1 MPTIPFIQPS
11 FAAGELSPFLYG
23 RVDLAKY
30 HVGCRTLLNFFVHP
44 HGGASNRPGT
54 LFVGGVDGDT
64 VRHRL
69 IPFQF
74 RTAPA
79 GQSYALVFGDMTMQ
93 VVMNGGFVLDG
104 GGDIYTL
111 ATPYAV
117 ADLPTLKFVQSA
129 DTMTLT
135 HPSYAPRNL
144 TRTGHAAWML
154 TILVFAP
161 KTLAPVGLS
170 SGSPG
175 SGADY
180 VVTAVDD
187 TTGEESLQS
196 ATCSSNVTNSSLSW
210 TPVANCSNYNIY
222 RSRNG
227 LFGFIGSAGIT
238 AGVGQFVDT
247 NVLPDVSNC
256 PPGARNPFAAAG
268 DWPACSTY
276 YMQRQVFG
284 GTGNNPQTL
293 VFSGTGTFN
302 NMNVSQPTKD
312 DDAITRTLVSRQ
324 VNEIRHFVP
333 GTSMLVMTSGA
344 EWRCYPGT
352 TANALTPAA
361 CATLPQTAY
370 GSSHTPPL
378 QIGYNILFIQERG
391 SRVREMAYDALRDNY
406 IATDLSVLASH
417 LFSDTAA
424 QYDIQEWAFA
434 QEPFQ
439 IAWGVRSDGLLL
451 GFTYMKEHDVYAW
464 HRHATDGVVESV
476 CTVAEG
482 REDAVYLIVAR
493 QIAQGGGGN
502 VTRRYVERMAS
513 RTFGSITDAWFV
525 DCGLQYSGTNT
536 TPIQTL
542 TIRGPRYDAGDTVS
556 LIASNFV
563 PFSPMIIGQTF
574 TLRAGGNAVSVTVT
588 AYQDPD
594 NCFATLLGAA
604 DASLQDQLLPDWSGP
619 VTAVSGL
626 DHLEGKTV
634 AILGD
639 GSVVPS
645 QVVRGGTVQ
654 LDGPYSKVIVG
665 LPYHADLETLNLEL
679 PGTGGTLQGQMKKIA
694 QVTVRV
700 KDARGIKVGIAQSVS
715 GGASGPTTTEVKQRQ
730 VETLGTPMQP
740 FTGDFAVVI
749 PTEWNRDGR
758 LFVRQE
764 YPLPCTITDL
774 IPEVNAGD

>member
-1 MPTIPFIQPS
+1 MPALPTIQPS

-54 LFVGGVDGDT
+54 MFVGGVDDQA

-74 RTAPA
+74 RTSPA
-79 GQSYALVFGDMTMQ
+79 GQSYALVFGHMTLQ

-104 GGDIYTL
+104 GGNVYTL
-111 ATPYAV
+111 ATPYAA
-117 ADLPTLKFVQSA
+117 ADLATLKFVQSA

-135 HPSYAPRNL
+135 HPGYAPRNL
-144 TRTGHAAWML
+144 TRTGHAAWTL
-154 TILVFAP
+154 TTLVFAP
-161 KTLAPVGLS
+161 KTPAPSGLAS
-170 SGSPG
+170 SAPG
-175 SGADY
+175 AGNNY

-196 ATCSSNVTNSSLSW
+196 ATASSTTTSSTLTW
-210 TPVANCSNYNIY
+210 TAVPNCTRYNIY

-227 LFGFIGSAGIT
+227 LFGF
-238 AGVGQFVDT
+238 VGNAAASGFTDT

-284 GTGNNPQTL
+284 GTNNNPQTL

-417 LFSDTAA
+417 LFYDTAA

-464 HRHATDGVVESV
+464 HRHTTDGVVESV
-476 CTVAEG
+476 CTIAEG
-482 REDAVYLIVAR
+482 REDAIYLIVAR
-493 QIAQGGGGN
+493 TIGG

-513 RTFGSITDAWFV
+513 RTFSTIADAWFV
-525 DCGLQYSGTNT
+525 DCGLQYN
-536 TPIQTL
+536 
-542 TIRGPRYDAGDTVS
+542 
-556 LIASNFV
+556 
-563 PFSPMIIGQTF
+563 
-574 TLRAGGNAVSVTVT
+574 
-588 AYQDPD
+588 
-594 NCFATLLGAA
+594 GA
-604 DASLQDQLLPDWSGP
+604 P
-619 VTAVSGL
+619 VTEVGGL

-645 QVVRGGTVQ
+645 QVVSGGTIQ
-654 LDGPYSKVIVG
+654 LDGPYSKVTVG
-665 LPYHADLETLNLEL
+665 LPYTADLETLNLEL
-679 PGTGGTLQGQMKKIA
+679 PSNGGTLQGQMKKIS

-700 KDARGIKVGIAQSVS
+700 KDARGIKVGIAQTLS
-715 GGASGPTTTEVKQRQ
+715 GGVAGPATTEVKQRQ
-730 VETLGTPMQP
+730 AETLGAPMQP
-740 FTGDFAVVI
+740 FTGDVAVVI

-774 IPEVNAGD
+774 IPEVNPGD

>member
-1 MPTIPFIQPS
+1 MPALPTIQPS

-54 LFVGGVDGDT
+54 MFVGSVDDHT

-74 RTAPA
+74 RTSPA
-79 GQSYALVFGDMTMQ
+79 GQTYALVFGHMTMQ

-104 GGDIYTL
+104 GGNIYTL
-111 ATPYAV
+111 VTPYAA

-129 DTMTLT
+129 DTMTLN
-135 HPSYAPRNL
+135 HPGYAPRNL
-144 TRTGHAAWML
+144 TRTGHAAWVL
-154 TILVFAP
+154 TALVFAP
-161 KTLAPVGLS
+161 KTAAPTGVAS
-170 SGSPG
+170 SAPG
-175 SGADY
+175 AGNDY

-196 ATCSSNVTNSSLSW
+196 ATTSSTTTNSTLTW
-210 TPVANCSNYNIY
+210 TAVPNCARYNIY

-227 LFGFIGSAGIT
+227 LFGFIGNAASSGFT
-238 AGVGQFVDT
+238 DT

-284 GTGNNPQTL
+284 GTNNNPQTL

-324 VNEIRHFVP
+324 MNEIRHFVP
-333 GTSMLVMTSGA
+333 GSSMLVMTSGA

-417 LFSDTAA
+417 LFHDTSA
-424 QYDIQEWAFA
+424 QYDIQEWCFA

-464 HRHATDGVVESV
+464 HRHTTDGVVESV
-476 CTVAEG
+476 CSIAEG
-482 REDAVYLIVAR
+482 REDAVYMIVAR
-493 QIAQGGGGN
+493 TIGG

-513 RTFGSITDAWFV
+513 RTFATIADAWFV
-525 DCGLQYSGTNT
+525 DCGLSYGGWNTNALH
-536 TPIQTL
+536 TL
-542 TIRGPRYDAGDTVS
+542 TIRGPSYNAGDTVS

-563 PFSPMIIGQTF
+563 AFGPSTVGRKFIIRSGSHQV
-574 TLRAGGNAVSVTVT
+574 GVTVT
-588 AYQDPD
+588 AYQDGD
-594 NCFATLLGAA
+594 NCYGTLDAAA
-604 DASLQDQLLPDWSGP
+604 DVSLQNLLLPDWSGP
-619 VTAVSGL
+619 VMTVSGL

-645 QVVRGGTVQ
+645 QVVTGGTVQ
-654 LDGPYSKVIVG
+654 LDGPYATVTVG
-665 LPYHADLETLNLEL
+665 LPYAADLETLNLEL
-679 PGTGGTLQGQMKKIA
+679 PSNGGTLQGQMKKIA

-700 KDARGIKVGIAQSVS
+700 KDARGIKVGLNQ
-715 GGASGPTTTEVKQRQ
+715 GATTEVKQRQ
-730 VETLGTPMQP
+730 AETLGSPMQP

-774 IPEVNAGD
+774 IPEVNPGD

>member
-1 MPTIPFIQPS
+1 MPALATIQPS

-54 LFVGGVDGDT
+54 LFVGGVDDHT
-64 VRHRL
+64 LRHRL

-74 RTAPA
+74 RTSPA
-79 GQSYALVFGDMTMQ
+79 GQSYALVFGHMTMQ
-93 VVMNGGFVLDG
+93 VVMNTGTSVGFVLDG
-104 GGDIYTL
+104 GGNVYTL

-117 ADLPTLKFVQSA
+117 ADLATLKFVQSA

-135 HPSYAPRNL
+135 HPGYAPRNL
-144 TRTGHAAWML
+144 TRTGHAAWSL
-154 TILVFAP
+154 ATLVFAP
-161 KTLAPVGLS
+161 RTPAPTGLG

-175 SGADY
+175 AGNDY

-196 ATCSSNVTNSSLSW
+196 AVCSSTVATSGISW
-210 TPVANCSNYNIY
+210 TPVANCSNYNVY
-222 RSRNG
+222 RRRNG

-238 AGVGQFVDT
+238 AGLGQFADT
-247 NVLPDVSNC
+247 NILPDVSNC

-284 GTGNNPQTL
+284 GGSNNPQTL
-293 VFSGTGTFN
+293 IFSGTGTFN

-378 QIGYNILFIQERG
+378 QIGYNILFVQERG

-406 IATDLSVLASH
+406 TATDLSVLASH
-417 LFSDTAA
+417 LFYDTNA

-464 HRHATDGVVESV
+464 HRHTTDGAVESV
-476 CTVAEG
+476 CTIAEG

-493 QIAQGGGGN
+493 TVDG
-502 VTRRYVERMAS
+502 VTKRYVERMAS
-513 RTFGSITDAWFV
+513 RTFTTISDAWFV
-525 DCGLQYSGTNT
+525 DCGL
-536 TPIQTL
+536 
-542 TIRGPRYDAGDTVS
+542 RYD
-556 LIASNFV
+556 
-563 PFSPMIIGQTF
+563 
-574 TLRAGGNAVSVTVT
+574 
-588 AYQDPD
+588 
-594 NCFATLLGAA
+594 GA
-604 DASLQDQLLPDWSGP
+604 P
-619 VTAVSGL
+619 VTSVGGL
-626 DHLEGKTV
+626 GHLEGKTV

-645 QVVRGGTVQ
+645 QVVTGGAVQ
-654 LDGPYSKVIVG
+654 LDGPYSKVTVG
-665 LPYHADLETLNLEL
+665 LPYTADLETLNLEL
-679 PGTGGTLQGQMKKIA
+679 PSNGGTLQGQMKKIA

-700 KDARGIKVGIAQSVS
+700 KDARGIKVGIAQTLGGVMGSS
-715 GGASGPTTTEVKQRQ
+715 GVVGPATTEVKQRQ
-730 VETLGTPMQP
+730 AETLGTPMQP
-740 FTGDFAVVI
+740 FTGDFAIVI

-774 IPEVNAGD
+774 IPEVNPGD

>member
-1 MPTIPFIQPS
+1 MPALPTIQPS

-30 HVGCRTLLNFFVHP
+30 HVGARTLLNFFVHP

-54 LFVGGVDGDT
+54 AFIGGVDDHS

-74 RTAPA
+74 RTAPG
-79 GQSYALVFGDMTMQ
+79 GQTYALVFGHLTMQ

-104 GGDIYTL
+104 GGNIYTL
-111 ATPYAV
+111 ATPYAA
-117 ADLPTLKFVQSA
+117 ADLALLKYVQSA

-135 HPSYAPRNL
+135 HPSYGPQSL
-144 TRTGHAAWML
+144 TRTGHAAWSFT
-154 TILVFAP
+154 TIVFAP
-161 KTLAPVGLS
+161 KTAAPTGVTS
-170 SGSPG
+170 SSPG
-175 SGADY
+175 AGADY
-180 VVTAVDD
+180 AVTAVDD

-196 ATCSSNVTNSSLSW
+196 ATCSSNSTSGSLTW
-210 TPVANCSNYNIY
+210 TAVPNCSRYNIY
-222 RSRNG
+222 RTRNG
-227 LFGFIGSAGIT
+227 LFGFIGNSDASGFT
-238 AGVGQFVDT
+238 DT
-247 NVLPDVSNC
+247 NVLPDVSNT
-256 PPGARNPFAAAG
+256 PPGARNPFNGAG
-268 DWPACSTY
+268 NYPSCSSY

-284 GTGNNPQTL
+284 GTANNPQTL

-333 GTSMLVMTSGA
+333 GASLLVMTSGA
-344 EWRCYPGT
+344 EWRCYPGG
-352 TANALTPAA
+352 TAVAVTPAA

-370 GSSHTPPL
+370 GSSHVPPL
-378 QIGYNILFIQERG
+378 QIGYNILFVQERG
-391 SRVREMAYDALRDNY
+391 SRVREMSYDALRDNY
-406 IATDLSVLASH
+406 IATDMSVLASH
-417 LFSDTAA
+417 LFYDTTA
-424 QYDIQEWAFA
+424 QYDIQEWCFA

-476 CTVAEG
+476 CSIAEG
-482 REDAVYLIVAR
+482 REDAVYLIVNR
-493 QIAQGGGGN
+493 TVSG

-513 RTFGSITDAWFV
+513 RTFDTIADAWFV
-525 DCGLQYSGTNT
+525 DCGLQYNGTNT
-536 TPIQTL
+536 DPVQTL
-542 TIRGPRYDAGDTVS
+542 TIRGSSYNAGDTVS

-563 PFSPMIIGQTF
+563 PFSPAIVGQTF
-574 TLRAGGNAVSVTVT
+574 TLRSGGNAVSVTVT
-588 AYQDPD
+588 TYQDPD

-604 DASLQDQLLPDWSGP
+604 VVSLQNQLLPDWSGP
-619 VTAVSGL
+619 VTTVSGL
-626 DHLEGKTV
+626 DHLESMTV

-645 QVVRGGTVQ
+645 QVVTGGTVQ

-665 LPYHADLETLNLEL
+665 LPYTSDLETLNLEL
-679 PGTGGTLQGQMKKIA
+679 PAGGGTVQGQMKKIA

-700 KDARGIKVGIAQSVS
+700 KDARGIKVGINQSVA
-715 GGASGPTTTEVKQRQ
+715 GMPNVPAVTEVKQRQ
-730 VETLGTPMQP
+730 TETLGSPMQP
-740 FTGDFAVVI
+740 FNGDFAIVI
-749 PTEWNRDGR
+749 PTEWNRDSR

-774 IPEVNAGD
+774 IPEVNVGD